1 MTAPAALR
9 RAALPVRR
17 AGRRLGAAALEL
29 VVRAAAARSSAPAG
43 GRPGAAPSPPA
54 APRSIFVLR
63 NNDIGDLLAVTPL
76 FAALRHRFPA
86 ATIAAGVGRWNLP
99 VLERNPHLTEVLIV
113 EAPWFNKYQPH
124 QGTLERL
131 RYLGRSQQVRELA
144 RRRFAVGIDVLGSG
158 WGSLLLLRAGIPY
171 RLGVRG
177 YAGGD
182 SAAQATVAFDPGEH
196 VGRTALRFAEVLGAT
211 SLPPCRPQLF
221 LGAEEEAAGERWWAA
236 GEGGRR
242 GARLVIGPGGGL
254 MEKCWPAA
262 SFQALAAGL
271 AGTPGLSVLAAGGA
285 REKDLTGAVA
295 AAAGGRDGRDDRDD
309 RDDRR
314 HGEPPE
320 LRQLFALVA
329 ASDLVVCNSSMLLHV
344 AAAFAKP
351 TLVLLGPSFPSA
363 AQHQAQWGYAGTCRS
378 LGQEPGGRGVA
389 TPAEALAAVRE
400 QLAALPAAGL

>member
-29 VVRAAAARSSAPAG
+29 VVRAAAARSPAPAG
-43 GRPGAAPSPPA
+43 GRGGAAPSPPA

-76 FAALRHRFPA
+76 FAALRQLFPA
-86 ATIAAGVGRWNLP
+86 ADIGAGVGRWNLP

-113 EAPWFNKYQPH
+113 EAPWFNKYQRR

-131 RYLGRSQQVRELA
+131 RYLVRSQQVRELA

-171 RLGVRG
+171 RLGIRG

-196 VGRTALRFAEVLGAT
+196 VGRTALRFAEMLGAT
-211 SLPPCRPQLF
+211 SLPPCRPQIF
-221 LGAEEEAAGERWWAA
+221 LGEEEEEAGESWWAA

-254 MEKCWPAA
+254 VEKCWPAA

-271 AGTPGLSVLAAGGA
+271 AGTPALSVLAAGGA
-285 REKDLTGAVA
+285 REKELTGAVA
-295 AAAGGRDGRDDRDD
+295 AAAGGRDG
-309 RDDRR
+309 RR

-400 QLAALPAAGL
+400 QLAALPAAVPAAGL